1 MKLWLTSALTF
12 SMFTLGIYTV
22 LGAPVIQTQGQD
34 FTSNENILRLGLAV
48 LLSAGGFGLQLL
60 QGRKIT
66 KVERQSV
73 NKSEH
78 EERIAELEKQNTD
91 LAATLASERE
101 ASQKR
106 GADLDYVKRKL
117 EEVDIVR
124 LLGGHIDR
132 RHEETAKQVD
142 ASRDAI
148 KSHMDTQTEL
158 LISTLNTL
166 TEQTRKD
173 AKDLRDQIKQ
183 DSVTLRAT
191 ISGQDINV
199 VTRKLDAILGHL
211 DLIIPRLNKLKTGS
225 FDTVKESDHA

>member
-1 MKLWLTSALTF
+1 
-12 SMFTLGIYTV
+12 
-22 LGAPVIQTQGQD
+22 
-34 FTSNENILRLGLAV
+34 
-48 LLSAGGFGLQLL
+48 
-60 QGRKIT
+60 
-66 KVERQSV
+66 
-73 NKSEH
+73 
-78 EERIAELEKQNTD
+78 
-91 LAATLASERE
+91 
-101 ASQKR
+101 
-106 GADLDYVKRKL
+106 
-117 EEVDIVR
+117 
-124 LLGGHIDR
+124 
-132 RHEETAKQVD
+132 VD